1 MKELELGRVF
11 TLIEPGPVT
20 MITTRGRDGR
30 ANVFTL
36 TWITVLDWT
45 PRLALCTGPWNFS
58 YEALT
63 QTRECVVNIATADVL
78 DMALKVG
85 TCSGRDVDKF
95 ERFSLT
101 AHEASR
107 VASPLLGGVW
117 ASIECRVVDHV
128 AKHNI
133 FVLEGVAAWHDPGH
147 KDKRLL
153 HAIGDGTFTAD
164 GETFH
169 RRAEMGDKLPPGV

>member
-1 MKELELGRVF
+1 MKELELGKAF
-11 TLIEPGPVT
+11 MLIEPGPVT
-20 MITTRGRDGR
+20 MISTRGRDGR

-45 PRLALCTGPWNFS
+45 PRFALCTGPWNFS
-58 YEALT
+58 YQALMAT
-63 QTRECVVNIATADVL
+63 KECVVNIATADML

-85 TCSGRDVDKF
+85 TCSGSDTDKF
-95 ERFSLT
+95 EKFGLT
-101 AHEASR
+101 AVDTSQVSA
-107 VASPLLGGVW
+107 PLLGEVW
-117 ASIECRVVDHV
+117 ASVECRVVDHIE
-128 AKHNI
+128 KHNI
-133 FVLEGVAAWHDPGH
+133 FILEGVAAWQNPAH

-164 GETFH
+164 GEVFH

>member
-1 MKELELGRVF
+1 MKALELHKAFMLV
-11 TLIEPGPVT
+11 EPGPVT
-20 MITTRGRDGR
+20 MVSTRGLDGR

-58 YEALT
+58 YEALMKSK
-63 QTRECVVNIATADVL
+63 ECVVNIATADML
-78 DMALKVG
+78 ETALKVG
-85 TCSGRDVDKF
+85 TCSGSDTDKF
-95 ERFSLT
+95 EKFGLT
-101 AHEASR
+101 AVDGSKVGA
-107 VASPLLGGVW
+107 PLVGECW
-117 ASIECRVVDHV
+117 AQIECRVVDHV
-128 AKHNI
+128 AAHNI
-133 FVLEGVAAWHDPGH
+133 FVLEGVAAWHNPAH

-164 GETFH
+164 GEVYH